1 VLVAKLYLKEAVKNK
16 QCINNWAKIW
26 YERSVAMLL
35 EVMCNAH
42 KGTVTLY
49 ITWPGNEFS

>member
-1 VLVAKLYLKEAVKNK
+1 MLVAKLYLKEAVKNK